1 MLSSSAEQ
9 QQQSICTPDLSISSL
24 SNIQFQI
31 KMQFPNFL
39 IVGLGLIAG
48 IQAQPVEERGQVVA
62 HLIFHGGPASYE
74 LFVPTDGTVVQTSKI
89 VSNMTQSSSLN
100 HLLTRHTDNGISVD
114 TIDTP
119 NYDAI
124 SLCTFNTSGPKT
136 LVGSVTPDGLNQI
149 TVGPPQP
156 ILSVSCRAEWAAS
169 HGT

>member
-1 MLSSSAEQ
+1 
-9 QQQSICTPDLSISSL
+9 
-24 SNIQFQI
+24 
-31 KMQFPNFL
+31 MQFPNFL

-74 LFVPTDGTVVQTSKI
+74 LFVPTDGTVVQT
-89 VSNMTQSSSLN
+89 N
-100 HLLTRHTDNGISVD
+100 NGISVD

-156 ILSVSCRAEWAAS
+156 ILSVSCRAE
-169 HGT
+169 